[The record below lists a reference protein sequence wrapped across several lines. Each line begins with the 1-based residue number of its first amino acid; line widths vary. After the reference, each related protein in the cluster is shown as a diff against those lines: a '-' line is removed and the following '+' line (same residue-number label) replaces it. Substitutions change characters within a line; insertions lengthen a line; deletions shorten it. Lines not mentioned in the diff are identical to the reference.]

1 MLTQVKSWALS
12 PDSLQKR
19 SDSFDCTINSS
30 PTFSVTS
37 RASATG
43 SSSSTCAWISTSV
56 SAQQPEQGL
65 GTLRCIRKK
74 QSKVKKAV
82 FWGIQVAESLIWR
95 NWILGKEIIKNLTLK
110 NIHTKTQKLKY
121 RLPSTKF
128 FFTVY
133 PQTIFLGPGMSF
145 TLPII
150 FRPLEEKQYLD
161 RLCFEMVEGEFSV
174 ELKAI
179 LPSHQLFCPP
189 SLQLPLCA
197 VSDTSEAWFNLCN
210 VGDMPTFFTWD
221 SPNPFHILPTT
232 GLLEPGSVCQIK
244 VVFQPLVALI
254 YDIQASCWYGEAGE
268 QKTVIQLQAVA
279 KCCQLLVCINKDEPE
294 EAELTSHKEVN
305 FGPSPVG
312 YTTKK
317 CIQLINP
324 SVVNAPFHIEVNRD
338 LYEDDRV
345 FTCPVARGV
354 VSPGEQMWLSLLF
367 RPQTVGLQ
375 SVDYLK
381 ILPPGNTS
389 EVSLKLTGI
398 GAGPAVSFNH
408 DCVDFYWI
416 SLGKSATKFLTMQN
430 AANCPAYFMFEIDNQ
445 ESVFSLE
452 PQSGLLG
459 SMEKKLVTVTFQPTH
474 PIIFYRRVACLI
486 HHQEPLFLDIIGTC
500 HSDSA
505 KPAILRPRHLKWYRI
520 HMARGLTLFSPDVLS
535 IMLKEKKLVQDED
548 GTLMLRQEDPQKPP
562 PIKYPDI
569 PPFSEYFLDGT
580 DDTAI
585 FLPTISIE
593 PRVVNFNRCS
603 IFEEPN
609 PFPLCLTNY
618 TRGKITVVWTHQA
631 NSAFQVVP
639 EVVDIPPLKKTT
651 ARLHFQ
657 PQYPNKVYAAEL
669 EAFAYYK
676 VLRSYNNIE
685 EDCTLFPSWCIRLKA
700 MGHTYEVTREHNFP
714 RYTLD
719 VPKLF
724 PAVSSKSTS
733 YRTLLLCNSG
743 SLMFTFNLMPNSSPD
758 ITFRPSTGFLL
769 PGACQVF
776 LLSTCPKGVPWK
788 QHPLTLQFN
797 FCPKYIKDIMMMS
810 REEPLQLQLESGK
823 TLYFK
828 PTYVGGSSTSP
839 FTIRNTTRL
848 TLSFEWRY
856 AYHNSK
862 VVSVQPSKGIILP
875 NEVMIHT
882 WTFTP
887 SCETKYLV
895 RAVLWGWDARVSSGY
910 SPSPTTHYLLRV
922 IGEGIKGFITAKEK
936 ELDFGNVLVDSEQR
950 KDLVLLNDGNCALP
964 YRLFV
969 EQTMKGP
976 CDPEEVESD
985 PIALKMDK
993 MEGMLPA
1000 RSQEAICLTARPT
1013 RRLQY
1018 IWTIRCSIL
1027 TRDEN
1032 KCGAKEVLCKV
1043 IMMGVYPTLSI
1054 VDVCATGSAGGIT
1067 RQHLWKLLSLE
1078 TLNNYLERD
1087 PTSWELTY
1095 KVPTRHSTNRIPS
1108 FFTPLRLDFNFGASP
1123 IGSEPSVVFLLLKNS
1138 GVVPLN
1144 WAFLFPSDQQ
1154 IDLEFW
1160 AERTELD
1167 FAELHQMRVQDNQ
1180 IFSITPKSGSLCPGQ
1195 EQTVELTHSHVF
1207 VGTDHLPVLLKVSHG
1222 REILLN
1228 FIGVTV
1234 QVGEKYVHF
1243 TSTTHR
1249 FTPVAIGTALPSRQ
1263 IYELYNGGSVPVLY
1277 DIQLDP
1283 LWEVQSKNFQHP
1295 IFQCLNPHG
1304 DIQPGKTTQVYWIF
1318 SPIEAKTYTVDVPI
1332 NILGWNSAVVRF
1344 EGVGYDRF
1352 VMGDTAPFHTVTNN
1366 DQTPVDT
1373 KLVIPGQVVFLSQ
1386 SQISLGNIPAHA
1398 RCSRLIFLNNAS
1410 EKEIVI
1416 FSWDLGSSNII
1427 DNVILKVSPMMGVV
1441 APGENVPFVVTM
1453 KASQNT
1459 CFYSFDL
1466 VCKIYLQRVL
1476 TQYEAELQA
1485 WEKEKNRQEVE
1496 FTITETNLEGLP
1508 EFLKSNSSC
1517 TACGRKYKTLPPIQK
1532 QPPYTPPVS
1541 WKLRS
1546 PKTRQIRLC
1555 PEAPKPCL
1563 LYLGLTARAHNLDD
1577 FESNFYT
1584 EFPCY
1589 FLHLPLKEKKSE
1601 GESMILEDKPERATL
1616 SRQAKRIVTD
1626 ILTIVIRSLLEDR
1639 KFHEDVEN
1647 ALVEPIPYFSQFWSE
1662 ESSRMPKKKSSLDR
1676 VSDNSTLCEGEE
1688 EGEDEGKDDET
1699 GDEEEESWEKGKL
1712 YESLDES
1719 ISHQSIIQKRS
1730 LLPEGLN
1737 RILKEEKSWREKEA
1751 ISRLPSFLSLRQ
1763 SVLENMIQNIMIEA
1777 SRGEVVLTTK
1787 PRVIA
1792 LPPPPQPPA
1801 NNLPSEQAP
1810 ESIPRRRSFGNIA
1823 TPLPPMQVFPKPSI
1837 SEVVV

>member
-1 MLTQVKSWALS
+1 MEPRLRIDLTVTGEGPTVGFSLFSRMLTITLKSLW
-12 PDSLQKR
+12 R
-19 SDSFDCTINSS
+19 
-30 PTFSVTS
+30 
-37 RASATG
+37 
-43 SSSSTCAWISTSV
+43 
-56 SAQQPEQGL
+56 
-65 GTLRCIRKK
+65 TLRCIRKK

-389 EVSLKLTGI
+389 EYGRLPPFPICL
-398 GAGPAVSFNH
+398 GPAVSFNH

-548 GTLMLRQEDPQKPP
+548 GTLMLRQEVLLTHHLASTDS
-562 PIKYPDI
+562 DI

-976 CDPEEVESD
+976 S
-985 PIALKMDK
+985 ALKMDK

-1027 TRDEN
+1027 TRD
-1032 KCGAKEVLCKV
+1032 AKEVLCKV

-1427 DNVILKVSPMMGVV
+1427 DNFLLLYKPHWPFSLEEPHGHLLRKENGCTLQTPAICTSPS
-1441 APGENVPFVVTM
+1441 P
-1453 KASQNT
+1453 Q
-1459 CFYSFDL
+1459 
-1466 VCKIYLQRVL
+1466 
-1476 TQYEAELQA
+1476 
-1485 WEKEKNRQEVE
+1485 
-1496 FTITETNLEGLP
+1496 
-1508 EFLKSNSSC
+1508 
-1517 TACGRKYKTLPPIQK
+1517 TLPPIQK

-1801 NNLPSEQAP
+1801 NNLPSPWPGLGEDPCIKIFPQILLLD
-1810 ESIPRRRSFGNIA
+1810 SVQCRRTRFS
-1823 TPLPPMQVFPKPSI
+1823 
-1837 SEVVV
+1837 